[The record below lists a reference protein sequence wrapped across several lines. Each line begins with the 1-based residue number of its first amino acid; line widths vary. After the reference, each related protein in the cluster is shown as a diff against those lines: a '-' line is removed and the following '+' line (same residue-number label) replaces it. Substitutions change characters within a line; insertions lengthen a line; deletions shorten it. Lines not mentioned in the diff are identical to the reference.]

1 MAPQCFGVSAPSQV
15 NGTWHSR
22 VGTQS
27 ARTFKAKVC
36 RGSSAVDRYAWLPCL
51 HTQSR
56 HHNLASPADSKG
68 SICITD
74 AICWVRPVSEGRVGL
89 SLASVLQVDQLAW
102 PLFWTRYID
111 KFSGCPC
118 STGVVHCGSR
128 SYWCLRELLD
138 PLRATVRCNAITV
151 NI

>member
-1 MAPQCFGVSAPSQV
+1 M
-15 NGTWHSR
+15 
-22 VGTQS
+22 
-27 ARTFKAKVC
+27 C

-138 PLRATVRCNAITV
+138 PLRATVRCNAITA
-151 NI
+151 NFSRYTNDACINLDWQSARCASIGSQTLLLL